1 METKPIQKEFK
12 SGIDSAIDNSGDIV
26 FISYSVLEDTEEKI
40 KYALS
45 KILEKFKREELFTP
59 LYSCTKELISNATKA
74 NAKEI
79 LVQEG
84 IIENPDDPFEV
95 IQKIRTI
102 LNEKALHEYGI
113 KAKKNRLS
121 TRTYLKIDGDQ
132 LIIEVINNLPLSDK
146 ELERIIER
154 IERSSSY
161 ESIAD
166 FYLENPDPVAEGM
179 GLGLSMIV
187 VLLKSME
194 INYKNFVFKTD
205 KKSKTYAKLY
215 IPLTN

>member
-1 METKPIQKEFK
+1 METKPRPKEFK
-12 SGIDSAIDNSGDIV
+12 SRIDSAIENGGDIV

-79 LVQEG
+79 LVHEG

-113 KAKKNRLS
+113 KAKENRLS
-121 TRTYLKIDGDQ
+121 TRTYFKIEGNQ
-132 LIIEVINNLPLSDK
+132 LIIEVINNLPLTDK
-146 ELERIIER
+146 ELKRIIDR

>member
-1 METKPIQKEFK
+1 METKPIQKKFK

>member
-1 METKPIQKEFK
+1 METKPRPKEFK
-12 SGIDSAIDNSGDIV
+12 SRIDSAIENGGDIV

-79 LVQEG
+79 LVHEG

-113 KAKKNRLS
+113 KAKENRLS
-121 TRTYLKIDGDQ
+121 TRTYFKIEGNQ
-132 LIIEVINNLPLSDK
+132 LIIEVINNLPLTDK
-146 ELERIIER
+146 ELKRIIDR
-154 IERSSSY
+154 IERSSSN

>member
-1 METKPIQKEFK
+1 METKPRSKEFK
-12 SGIDSAIDNSGDIV
+12 SGIDSAIENGGDIV

-79 LVQEG
+79 LVHEG

-113 KAKKNRLS
+113 KAKENRLS
-121 TRTYLKIDGDQ
+121 TRTYFKIEGNQ
-132 LIIEVINNLPLSDK
+132 LIIEVINNLPLTDK
-146 ELERIIER
+146 ELERIIDR
-154 IERSSSY
+154 IERSSGY

-215 IPLTN
+215 IPLMN

>member
-1 METKPIQKEFK
+1 METRLLNEEFK
-12 SGIDSAIDNSGDIV
+12 SGIDSAIQKGSDIV

-40 KYALS
+40 KYALT
-45 KILEKFKREELFTP
+45 KILEKFKREDLFTP

-79 LVQEG
+79 LVHEG
-84 IIENPDDPFEV
+84 IIKNPDDPFEV

-113 KAKKNRLS
+113 KAKENRLS
-121 TRTYLKIDGDQ
+121 TRTYFKIDGDK

-146 ELERIIER
+146 ELKRIIDR
-154 IERSSSY
+154 IEKSSGY

-215 IPLTN
+215 IPLN

>member
-1 METKPIQKEFK
+1 METKPRSKEFK
-12 SGIDSAIDNSGDIV
+12 SGIDSAIENGGDIV

-79 LVQEG
+79 LVHEG

-102 LNEKALHEYGI
+102 LNEKALNEYGI
-113 KAKKNRLS
+113 KAKENRLS
-121 TRTYLKIDGDQ
+121 TRTYFKIEGNQ
-132 LIIEVINNLPLSDK
+132 LIIEVINNLPLTDK
-146 ELERIIER
+146 ELERIIDR
-154 IERSSSY
+154 IERSSGY

-215 IPLTN
+215 IPLMN